1 MCGVMRY
8 LIIIVGA
15 VLVNNFV
22 LNRFLG
28 CCPFLGVSKKTETA
42 LGMSGA
48 VVFVMTVASAVT
60 WCLDHWLLDPL
71 GLGYIH
77 TLAFILVIASL
88 VQFID
93 IAMKRF
99 VPPLHAA
106 LGIFLPLI
114 TTNCAVLG
122 VAEMNA
128 TNNLSFFG
136 SVFYSFAAAI
146 GFGLALVIFSGIREK
161 LAHANPPR
169 CFRGVALALVTA
181 GLLALA
187 FMGFS
192 GLVKED
198 EALADFKIAQA
209 PAETA
214 AETAK

>member
-1 MCGVMRY
+1 MSYY
-8 LIIIVGA
+8 LILLVGA

-22 LNRFLG
+22 LSRFLG
-28 CCPFLGVSKKTETA
+28 CCPFLGVSKRMDTA

-48 VVFVMTVASAVT
+48 VVFVMVAASAVT
-60 WCLDHWLLDPL
+60 WCIDYWLLRPN
-71 GLGYIH
+71 GLEYIH

-99 VPPLHAA
+99 LPPLHAA

-122 VAEMNA
+122 VAELNFKGK
-128 TNNLSFFG
+128 TGFFE
-136 SVFYSFAAAI
+136 SVFFALAAAI

-161 LAHANPPR
+161 LEHANPPR
-169 CFRGVALALVTA
+169 SFRGIALALVTG

-192 GLVKED
+192 GLDKGLER
-198 EALADFKIAQA
+198 AL
-209 PAETA
+209 
-214 AETAK
+214 

>member
-1 MCGVMRY
+1 MSVF
-8 LIIIVGA
+8 LLVLVGA

-22 LNRFLG
+22 LSRFLG
-28 CCPFLGVSKKTETA
+28 CCPFLGDSKKLDTP

-48 VVFVMTVASAVT
+48 VVFVMTAASAVT
-60 WCLDHWLLDPL
+60 WCLDHWLLRPYD
-71 GLGYIH
+71 LGYIH

-99 VPPLHAA
+99 LPPLHAA

-122 VAEMNA
+122 AAELNCKQ
-128 TNNLSFFG
+128 NSGFLE
-136 SVFYSFAAAI
+136 SVFFSFAAAV
-146 GFGLALVIFSGIREK
+146 GFGFALLIFSGIREK
-161 LAHANPPR
+161 LAHADPPR
-169 CFRGVALALVTA
+169 CFRGIALALVTG

-192 GLVKED
+192 GLDKGLER
-198 EALADFKIAQA
+198 ALQ
-209 PAETA
+209 
-214 AETAK
+214 